1 MDEQIN
7 GEGSIDGWMDERIKR
22 WMNGWVVG
30 AWMDGFEINGSME
43 GSIDGSVDGWKH
55 MNMNEWYG
63 WVDEW
68 INGSTK

>member
-43 GSIDGSVDGWKH
+43 DGSVDK
-55 MNMNEWYG
+55 
-63 WVDEW
+63 
-68 INGSTK
+68 